1 MRSRIDEIDRK
12 ILRELQADGRLT
24 NVELAQRIGMSP
36 PPCLRRVRA
45 LEEAGIITRYRAELD
60 AAKLGFDVAFFA
72 FVQLISQSDT
82 DIRAFEARVRG
93 WPQVRAS
100 WKLSG
105 DMDFI
110 LSCLVADM
118 PAFQSFVEELTGAP
132 AVRQV
137 RTSLVL
143 GEVKDMPAVPV

>member
-1 MRSRIDEIDRK
+1 LRSRIDDIDRQ

-45 LEEAGIITRYRAELD
+45 LEEAGIITGYRAELD
-60 AAKLGFDVAFFA
+60 AGKLGFEVGFFA
-72 FVQLISQSDT
+72 FVQLSGQSDGE
-82 DIRAFEARVRG
+82 IRAFEERIRA

-105 DMDFI
+105 DVDFI
-110 LSCLVADM
+110 LSCLVADL
-118 PAFQSFVEELTGAP
+118 PAFQHFVDELTAAP
-132 AVRQV
+132 SVRHV

-143 GEVKDMPAVPV
+143 AEVKDLPQVPV

>member
-1 MRSRIDEIDRK
+1 LRSRIDDIDRK
-12 ILRELQADGRLT
+12 ILRELQADGRLS
-24 NVELAQRIGMSP
+24 NVDLAQRIGMSP

-45 LEEAGIITRYRAELD
+45 LEEAGIITGYRAALD
-60 AAKLGFDVAFFA
+60 AGKLGFEVAFFA
-72 FVQLISQSDT
+72 FVQLAGQSDT

-93 WPQVRAS
+93 WAQVRAS

-105 DMDFI
+105 DVDFI

-118 PAFQSFVEELTGAP
+118 PAFQNFVEELTGAQS
-132 AVRQV
+132 VRQV

-143 GEVKDMPAVPV
+143 GEVKDIPSVPV

>member
-45 LEEAGIITRYRAELD
+45 LEEAGVITGYRAELD
-60 AAKLGFDVAFFA
+60 AARLGYEVAFFA
-72 FVQLISQSDT
+72 LVQLAGQSKAE
-82 DIRAFEARVRG
+82 IRAFEERVRG
-93 WPQVRAS
+93 WPQIRAS

-105 DMDFI
+105 DVDFI
-110 LSCLVADM
+110 LSCLVTDM
-118 PAFQSFVEELTGAP
+118 PSFQQFVEELTAAP
-132 AVRQV
+132 SVRQV

-143 GEVKDMPAVPV
+143 AEVKDLPSVPV